1 MALRNASTAY
11 AGASLSNLSLDDSSR
26 WVLNSM
32 GGTQNEAHISG
43 LLLNKGSIAFERDR
57 LPSLLRA
64 APSFSSFSKLTT
76 HDLDGNGTFYMGV
89 DIARDQ
95 ADSLIVTGTA
105 TGSHSLYV
113 TNSGAEPTRERMQS
127 HLVEAANGDAQFSL
141 GNRGGFVEAAFTSMS
156 CPTKRRGIQARAGTS
171 SGPPLLQL
179 IRLSIP
185 SFRLSTL

>member
-1 MALRNASTAY
+1 MPVRAY

-113 TNSGAEPTRERMQS
+113 TNSGAEP
-127 HLVEAANGDAQFSL
+127 DARAYAIPS
-141 GNRGGFVEAAFTSMS
+141 GGSG
-156 CPTKRRGIQARAGTS
+156 KRRCAVFTGQPWR
-171 SGPPLLQL
+171 
-179 IRLSIP
+179 
-185 SFRLSTL
+185 FR